1 MECTHGDCMFRRE
14 EVSFRWHIH
23 IGSGLVFVYEIKGI
37 KEWDGRVWRAWYT
50 HIYIY
55 MYNNNNTNMYISI
68 RGGKANENKTA
79 ALPLPF
85 CVASMPAQQSRR
97 CVGSASSRGIKRC
110 RT

>member
-55 MYNNNNTNMYISI
+55 IY
-68 RGGKANENKTA
+68 
-79 ALPLPF
+79 
-85 CVASMPAQQSRR
+85 V
-97 CVGSASSRGIKRC
+97 
-110 RT
+110 